1 MRGVFLGYNIR
12 KHRKGGRRVKGL
24 ARRALPPLLAF
35 CVLICAYAA
44 VHLALGT
51 QPFAH
56 SDYDSYTL
64 QALAWREGRV
74 CLGRDYPHLELAV
87 YEGDWYVS
95 FPPTPSL
102 VQLPL
107 TLLFGRNTPDG
118 LLVKLYVAGA
128 FWILYD
134 YFRRTRRLRPWAAS
148 LWALF
153 LVFATDMISVS
164 LDGGVWYQAQT
175 LNFLLLAGAFS
186 AMARRR
192 PTLSCL
198 LYALAVGCRPFTAL
212 FGPVLLMMYLRQK
225 QRPRLWPG
233 LAVGLC
239 VAACYAAY
247 NYARFGNIFEFGHNY
262 LPEFTRVETG
272 QFSLAYLA
280 GNVKTF
286 LFGPPFSL
294 QNGAWTLNQFGFSM
308 FLCNPVLLMTL
319 IWLIEAAARRR
330 MKPQMLLTWLL
341 MLLHLFCLLLHK
353 SFGGFQFGARY
364 TLELIPY
371 AVAMLHFAPR
381 RAPRAWEATV
391 FSLALMFNAAGAY
404 LLNR

>member
-1 MRGVFLGYNIR
+1 MRGPILGYNIR
-12 KHRKGGRRVKGL
+12 KMGGLRLKYFVRRI
-24 ARRALPPLLAF
+24 LPPLTAF
-35 CVLICAYAA
+35 LMICCVWAG

-64 QALAWREGRV
+64 QALAWREGKMS
-74 CLGRDYPHLELAV
+74 LGQDYPHLELAV

-95 FPPTPSL
+95 FPPVPSL

-107 TLLFGRNTPDG
+107 TLLFGRETPDG

-134 YFRRTRRLRPWAAS
+134 YFRRTRRLRAWHAS

-153 LVFATDMISVS
+153 LVFATNMVSVS

-175 LNFLLLAGAFS
+175 LNFLLLTGAFA

-198 LYALAVGCRPFTAL
+198 LYALAVGCRPFTVL
-212 FGPVLLMMYLRQK
+212 FGPALLLMYLHLHK
-225 QRPRLWPG
+225 KERPRLWPG
-233 LAVGLC
+233 LAAGLC

-247 NYARFGNIFEFGHNY
+247 NYARFGNPLEFGHNY

-272 QFSLAYLA
+272 QFSLAYVA
-280 GNVKTF
+280 GNIQTF
-286 LFGPPFSL
+286 FFGMPFSV
-294 QNGAWTLNQFGFSM
+294 QDGVWTLNKFGFSM
-308 FLCNPVLLMTL
+308 FLCNPVLWMTL
-319 IWLIEAAARRR
+319 IWLIGAAARRR
-330 MKPQMLLTWLL
+330 LRPQMVLCWLL
-341 MLLHLFCLLLHK
+341 MLAHLFCLLLHK

-371 AVAMLHFAPR
+371 AFAMLHFAPR

-391 FSLALMFNAAGAY
+391 FSLALLFNAVGAY